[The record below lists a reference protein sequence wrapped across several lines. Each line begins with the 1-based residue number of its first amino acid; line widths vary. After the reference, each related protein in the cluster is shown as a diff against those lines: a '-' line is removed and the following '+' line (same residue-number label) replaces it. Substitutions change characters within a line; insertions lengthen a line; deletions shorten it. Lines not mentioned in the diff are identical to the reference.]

1 MGKFDRLQSRGTH
14 TKQRET
20 KKILC
25 FLFFM
30 RLRIIVFMN
39 NTPKTIRLSDY
50 RPSDYLIDTT
60 TLYFSLSPSKTAVH
74 CTLVMRPNMGVNADA
89 AAPLI
94 LDGEELTLK
103 SICLNDVK
111 LTDKDYRVSDHTL
124 TIFHI
129 NLNDQGR
136 FTLETRVEI
145 APEANTSLSGL
156 YTSKGMFCTQCEAQ
170 GFRRITY
177 YLDRPDVMSR
187 FFVYMEA
194 NLAAFPV
201 LLSNGNKMGAGTL
214 ENNRHWARWEDPY
227 PKPSYLF
234 ALVAGN
240 LACVKD
246 SFTTMGKKT
255 VALRIFVEKS
265 DIDKVDHAMAS
276 LKQAFAW
283 DEQVYGREYDL
294 DLFNIVA
301 VSHFNMGAMENKS
314 LNIFNTALILAN
326 PETATD
332 TAHDRVRDVIAH
344 EYFHNW
350 SGNRVTCR
358 DWHQLSLKEGFTV
371 YRDGSF
377 SADHSS
383 PVVKRIEDAD
393 YLRTHQFKEDAGP
406 TAHAVLPAAVQTFD
420 NFYTLT
426 IYEKGAE
433 IIGMYRTLLGDKN
446 FFNGTDLYFTR
457 HDGQAVTIEAF
468 ARAMEDTGK
477 KDLSQFRRWYHQA
490 GTPHVTMEGHY
501 DPKARTFAL
510 TVHQTCRPTPET
522 KKKQPF
528 LIPLRMGLLD
538 DTGRDI
544 PLSLGRHNVVEIT
557 RAEETFVFEQVPC
570 EPVPSLFRHFSAPV
584 TWDYPYTNEDLLFLM
599 QHDNDGFNRWDAC
612 QKLAEPMLL
621 EIIAGSR
628 MSLENDLIDAYRG
641 LLTGNETD
649 RAMVARMMTLPTE
662 AYLSQQVDMI
672 DPDAIHEAAKKA
684 RCFLA
689 QRLETEL
696 LTAYTA
702 NSSDKPYDLSIQS
715 KARRSLRNVC
725 LEYLCALEKNEYI
738 TLARSQYDGADN
750 MTEKLTAFR
759 VLAHSRQDTARRAA
773 IADFYAAYRE
783 NQLVVDMWFGIQAAS
798 PLAGTLD
805 VVKDLLSHDAFD
817 PKSPNDIRAV
827 VATFAAN
834 ARHFHNT
841 DGRGYAFV
849 ADYIIRLHQANAQ
862 MAARLVTPFAQWQK
876 YDAQRQQ
883 LMKSQLE
890 RIIAVKGLSTNV
902 HEQVSRCL
910 SGK

>member
-1 MGKFDRLQSRGTH
+1 
-14 TKQRET
+14 
-20 KKILC
+20 
-25 FLFFM
+25 
-30 RLRIIVFMN
+30 MN
-39 NTPKTIRLSDY
+39 NTPKTIQLSDY

-60 TLYFSLSPSKTAVH
+60 ILEFSLSPSKTTVH
-74 CTLVMRPNMGVNADA
+74 CTLTMRPNMDVNADA
-89 AAPLI
+89 KAPLI
-94 LDGEELTLK
+94 LDGEELALI
-103 SICLNDVK
+103 SIHLNDIQ
-111 LTDKDYRVSDHTL
+111 LTDKDYQVSDQTL

-129 NLNDQGR
+129 PLDDQGR

-145 APEANTSLSGL
+145 VPEVNTALSGL

-194 NLAAFPV
+194 DQGAYPV
-201 LLSNGNKMGAGTL
+201 LLSNGNKVDAGTL
-214 ENNRHWARWEDPY
+214 ENNRHWARWEDPH

-234 ALVAGN
+234 ALVAGD
-240 LACVKD
+240 LACFED
-246 SFTTMGKKT
+246 HFTTMGNKT
-255 VALRIFVEKS
+255 VALRIFVKES
-265 DIDKVDHAMAS
+265 DLDKVDHAMAS

-283 DEQVYGREYDL
+283 DEKVYGREYDL

-314 LNIFNTALILAN
+314 LNIFNTSVILAN
-326 PETATD
+326 PLTATD

-393 YLRTHQFKEDAGP
+393 RLRTHQFKEDAGP
-406 TAHAVLPAAVQTFD
+406 TAHAVLPATVQAFD

-433 IIGMYRTLLGDKN
+433 IIGMYRTLLGDEN
-446 FFNGTDLYFTR
+446 FFNGTDLYFAR

-468 ARAMEDTGK
+468 AKAMEDASG

-490 GTPHVTMEGHY
+490 GTPHVTLNSHY

-522 KKKQPF
+522 PNKKPF

-538 DTGRDI
+538 DNGRDI
-544 PLSLGRHNVVEIT
+544 PLSLGHHNVVEIT

-570 EPVPSLFRHFSAPV
+570 KPVPSLFRHFSAPV
-584 TWDYPYTNEDLLFLM
+584 TWDYPFTNKDLLFLM
-599 QHDNDGFNRWDAC
+599 QYDKDGFNRWDAC

-621 EIIAGSR
+621 EMIAGR
-628 MSLENDLIDAYRG
+628 RTSLDNALIEAYRG

-649 RAMVARMMTLPTE
+649 KAMVARMLTLPTE
-662 AYLSQQVDMI
+662 AYLSQQVEKI
-672 DPDAIHEAAKKA
+672 DPDASHDTVKKA
-684 RCFLA
+684 QKFVAA
-689 QRLETEL
+689 QLEAEL
-696 LTAYTA
+696 LAAYTA
-702 NSSDKPYDLSIQS
+702 NSSDKPYDLSVKS

-725 LEYLCALEKNEYI
+725 LDYLCALEKNEYI
-738 TLARSQYDGADN
+738 TRARAQYDTADN
-750 MTEKLTAFR
+750 MTEKLAAFKA
-759 VLAHSRQDTARRAA
+759 LAHSRQDTVRTSA
-773 IADFYAAYRE
+773 IADFYADYRE

-805 VVKDLLSHDAFD
+805 VVKGLLSHNAFD

-841 DGRGYAFV
+841 NGRGYTFV
-849 ADYIIRLHQANAQ
+849 ADYIIGLHQANAQ

-876 YDAQRQQ
+876 YDDHRQQ
-883 LMKSQLE
+883 LMKVQLE
-890 RIIAVKGLSTNV
+890 RIMAVKGLSTNV